1 MNINFRFVLENPD
14 IVKDKSV
21 LDVGSGCGATSIA
34 AIMKKAKYAVAND
47 IDEGKSVSNT
57 TLNKNHYREINIGFK
72 SKS

>member
-47 IDEGKSVSNT
+47 IDEGK
-57 TLNKNHYREINIGFK
+57 YEI
-72 SKS
+72 

>member
-47 IDEGKSVSNT
+47 IDEGK
-57 TLNKNHYREINIGFK
+57 YEISLFE
-72 SKS
+72 